1 MDVLTGWWDDFFWG
15 SVVVAQVFLASLV
28 LMVIFGL
35 IGAAA
40 KLSGNRIAHKI
51 ANGYT
56 IVFRG
61 TPEILVILVWL
72 LESL

>member
-40 KLSGNRIAHKI
+40 KL
-51 ANGYT
+51 
-56 IVFRG
+56 
-61 TPEILVILVWL
+61 
-72 LESL
+72 